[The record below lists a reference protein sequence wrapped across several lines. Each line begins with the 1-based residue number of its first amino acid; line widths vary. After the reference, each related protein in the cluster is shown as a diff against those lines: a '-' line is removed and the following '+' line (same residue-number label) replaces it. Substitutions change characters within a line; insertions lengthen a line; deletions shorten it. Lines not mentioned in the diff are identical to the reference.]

1 MTAAI
6 SARGLAFAYRPVEP
20 VLRGIDLDARAGE
33 LVCILGP
40 NGGGKTTLLRCLLG
54 LAAPTAGTVSLDG
67 RPLAGLRPRE
77 RARRLAYV
85 PQTPASA
92 FAFTAREIVLMG
104 RLSHLGSLGLAGAKD
119 LEIVRAA
126 MEMTGTAGLEG
137 RTLDELSGGEA
148 QRVMIARALAQQPT
162 ILLLDEPTSH
172 LDLRHQM
179 SVTSMLRRVAH
190 DWPMAVLCVSH
201 DLNVAARFADRL
213 VLIAGGRVAADG
225 PPADVLRADLL
236 RDVYGIEV
244 DLVPRPEPGPPLV
257 VARPPA
263 QGGGVSRGRDGW
275 MAVSNLKP
283 GT

>member
-1 MTAAI
+1 MNAAI
-6 SARGLAFAYRPVEP
+6 SARGLAFAYRPAEP
-20 VLRGIDLDARAGE
+20 VLRGVDLDARAGE

-54 LAAPTAGTVSLDG
+54 LAAPSGGTVTIDG
-67 RPLAGLRPRE
+67 RPLEGLRARE

-85 PQTPASA
+85 PQTPGSA
-92 FAFTAREIVLMG
+92 FAFDAREIVLMG
-104 RLSHLGSLGLAGAKD
+104 RLSHLGALGLAGAQD

-126 MEMTGTAGLEG
+126 MEMTGTAALAG

-201 DLNVAARFADRL
+201 DLNVAAAFADRL
-213 VLIAGGRVAADG
+213 VLVAGGRIAADG
-225 PPADVLRADLL
+225 PPADVLRPDLL
-236 RDVYGIEV
+236 RGVYGIDV
-244 DLVPRPEPGPPLV
+244 DLVPRPGSGPPLV
-257 VARPPA
+257 VARVPA
-263 QGGGVSRGRDGW
+263 
-275 MAVSNLKP
+275 
-283 GT
+283 

>member
-1 MTAAI
+1 MSAAI
-6 SARGLAFAYRPVEP
+6 SARGLAFGYRSAEP
-20 VLRGIDLDARAGE
+20 VLRGIDLDANAGE
-33 LVCILGP
+33 LVCLLGP

-54 LAAPTAGTVSLDG
+54 LAVPSSGTVTLDG
-67 RPLAGLRPRE
+67 RPLAGLKPRE

-85 PQTPASA
+85 PQSPASA

-104 RLSHLGSLGLAGAKD
+104 RLSHLGVLGLAGAKD

-126 MEMTGTAGLEG
+126 MEMTGTEALAG

-179 SVTSMLRRVAH
+179 SVTAMLRRVAR

-225 PPADVLRADLL
+225 PPDSVLRADLL
-236 RDVYGIEV
+236 REVYGIEV
-244 DLVPRPEPGPPLV
+244 DLVPRPDPGPPLV
-257 VARPPA
+257 IARPPESPA
-263 QGGGVSRGRDGW
+263 GAPRIDGR
-275 MAVSNLKP
+275 AP
-283 GT
+283 